1 MCAGLGVL
9 AVVGLLASPSP
20 AAESS
25 PYAKAMAAY
34 QDRRLDEALQ
44 QAQEAVRQEP
54 GHVDARALLGELYYL
69 RQELSQAQEQWEQ
82 ALKLAPSRADIRQRL
97 DRLQREAP
105 LERDLKHSD
114 TYPFVVRFAEG
125 QVPVE
130 LGALRQLLRE
140 AYRLVGQQFSY
151 FPDHPISVLLYPG
164 AGFEQVKGV
173 SHQIGGLYD
182 GKIRLP
188 LRSGDQAGRELE
200 RVFRHEYTHA
210 IVHDLAKGNCPIWLN
225 EGIATL
231 QEARVSTPNLSEF
244 RAAVAAGRP
253 IPWAQLW
260 REQYENGSLSLRYQE
275 AYTIA
280 QYLVKRGGWS
290 QLVGLLQRLGW
301 GVPINDALKA
311 EYHEEPAVLEHDWLL
326 WARREG

>member
-1 MCAGLGVL
+1 M
-9 AVVGLLASPSP
+9 GLLASPSS

-44 QAQEAVRQEP
+44 AAQAAVRQEP
-54 GHVDARALLGELYYL
+54 GHVDARVLLGELYYL
-69 RQELSQAQEQWEQ
+69 RQELGQAQEQWEQ
-82 ALKLAPSRADIRQRL
+82 ALKLAPSRTDIRQQI
-97 DRLQREAP
+97 DRLQHEAS
-105 LERDLKHSD
+105 LERDLKRSD

-130 LGALRQLLRE
+130 LGALRQLLRD

-151 FPDHPISVLLYPG
+151 FPDHPISVILYSG
-164 AGFEQVKGV
+164 ARFEQVKGV

-188 LRSGDQAGRELE
+188 LRSGGLAGRELE
-200 RVFRHEYTHA
+200 RVFWHEYTHA
-210 IVHDLAKGNCPIWLN
+210 VVHDLAKGNCPVWLN

-231 QEARVSTPNLSEF
+231 QEARVATPDLAEF
-244 RAAVAAGRP
+244 RAALVAGRTL
-253 IPWAQLW
+253 PWAQLW
-260 REQYENGSLSLRYQE
+260 QERYDNGSLGLRYQE
-275 AYTIA
+275 AYTLA

-290 QLVGLLQRLGW
+290 QLVSLLQRLGW
-301 GVPINDALKA
+301 GVPITEALKA
-311 EYHEEPAVLEHDWLL
+311 EYHQEVAVLEHDWLL
-326 WARREG
+326 WARRG